1 MSDRVSER
9 VTERAKSATLRKFQQ
24 VEIAKLTQSDQKNII
39 ANKED
44 HYLGCLQEGWRHP
57 MCILCIIN
65 LKYSGHQEYVSSV
78 CTSAQDLKINSNLG
92 AQATAII
99 SIQMYV

>member
-1 MSDRVSER
+1 
-9 VTERAKSATLRKFQQ
+9 
-24 VEIAKLTQSDQKNII
+24 
-39 ANKED
+39 
-44 HYLGCLQEGWRHP
+44 

-99 SIQMYV
+99 SIHIMYSTTFIEFAFVFCLPSVN